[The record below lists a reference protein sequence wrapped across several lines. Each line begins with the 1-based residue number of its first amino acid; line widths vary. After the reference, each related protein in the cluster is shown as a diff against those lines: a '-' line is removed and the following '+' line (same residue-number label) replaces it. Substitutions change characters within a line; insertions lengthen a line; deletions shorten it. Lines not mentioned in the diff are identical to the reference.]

1 MICEK
6 FKCTNIKQIDHSI
19 DRLILINMFVDIID
33 GNSLFEL
40 SVTSSSLSIAL
51 RHNSDFTILVR
62 LLCSV
67 LDTRFSL

>member
-1 MICEK
+1 
-6 FKCTNIKQIDHSI
+6 
-19 DRLILINMFVDIID
+19 MFVDIID

-51 RHNSDFTILVR
+51 HHNSDLKLLVR

>member
-6 FKCTNIKQIDHSI
+6 FKCNIKQIYHSI
-19 DRLILINMFVDIID
+19 DSYKFNMFVDIID

>member
-1 MICEK
+1 
-6 FKCTNIKQIDHSI
+6 
-19 DRLILINMFVDIID
+19 MFVDIID